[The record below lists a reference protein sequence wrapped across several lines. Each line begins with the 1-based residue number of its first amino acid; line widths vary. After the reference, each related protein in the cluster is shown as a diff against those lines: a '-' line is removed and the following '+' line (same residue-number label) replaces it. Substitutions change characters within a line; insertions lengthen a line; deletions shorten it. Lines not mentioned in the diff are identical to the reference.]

1 MVFFILFFFFVVVV
15 FTVLALCIGITF
27 IRVSAEQFTRFGL
40 LVDLTDLVVDTI
52 DAFGVPDECV
62 CDACRAAEPRA
73 WSTERAM

>member
-40 LVDLTDLVVDTI
+40 LVDLTDLVITNKRVHILITCRCHRNHFKQCR
-52 DAFGVPDECV
+52 DA
-62 CDACRAAEPRA
+62 
-73 WSTERAM
+73 